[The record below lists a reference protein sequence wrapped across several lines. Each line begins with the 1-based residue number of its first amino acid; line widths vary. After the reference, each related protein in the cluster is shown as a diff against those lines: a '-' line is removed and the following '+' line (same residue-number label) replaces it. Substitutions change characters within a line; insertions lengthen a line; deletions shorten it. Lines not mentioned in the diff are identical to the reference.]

1 MGQLYC
7 LRLETVMPLCEL
19 GMNEEV
25 RDRIIQ
31 KMKELNLKQTD
42 LIKAL
47 GLSKGTVSKWVSGT
61 NIPSASVLPD
71 LAKTLHTTPDWLI
84 NGGGMPLSN
93 VLMHPVETWD
103 DSTPLD
109 DDEVEIP
116 YFKDFGF
123 ACGSGSIGEALK
135 NETRKLRMSKSTLRN
150 LSIQKDNAIS
160 ARAYGD
166 SMNPTIKDGD
176 TIHIDLGR
184 KTIKDGKIFA
194 ICHGELFFAKRLYNL
209 PLGGVRLV
217 SDNSA
222 EFPEVQLTA
231 QEIIDQKFE
240 VLGWIWQIAS
250 IETW

>member
-1 MGQLYC
+1 
-7 LRLETVMPLCEL
+7 MPLCEL

-84 NGGGMPLSN
+84 NGGGIPLSN
-93 VLMHPVETWD
+93 VAMYSVEVWD
-103 DSTPLD
+103 DNTPLD

-116 YFKDFGF
+116 FFKDFSF
-123 ACGSGSIGEALK
+123 ACGSGSISEAMA
-135 NETRKLRMSKSTLRN
+135 NETRKLRMAKSTLRN
-150 LSIQKDNAIS
+150 LTVEKNNAIAATAS
-160 ARAYGD
+160 GD
-166 SMNPTIKDGD
+166 SMSPTIKDGD
-176 TIHIDLGR
+176 TIYVDLGR

-194 ICHGELFFAKRLYNL
+194 VCIGGLFYCKRLYNL
-209 PLGGVRLV
+209 PFGGVRIV
-217 SDNSA
+217 SDNSD
-222 EFPEVQLTA
+222 EFPEIQLTA
-231 QEIIDQKFE
+231 DQIKEQDFQIT
-240 VLGWIWQIAS
+240 GWVWQIATL
-250 IETW
+250 ERW

>member
-1 MGQLYC
+1 MQ
-7 LRLETVMPLCEL
+7 VA
-19 GMNEEV
+19 
-25 RDRIIQ
+25 DRINQ
-31 KMKELNLKQTD
+31 KMTEHSLSQAD
-42 LIKAL
+42 LIRGTGA
-47 GLSKGTVSKWVSGT
+47 GRATVSGWVNGT
-61 NIPSASVLPD
+61 NNPSAKHLNN
-71 LAKTLHTTPDWLI
+71 LAKTLKTTTSWLLTGI
-84 NGGGMPLSN
+84 ADTGQNLQS
-93 VLMHPVETWD
+93 VEVWD
-103 DSTPLD
+103 DNTPLD
-109 DDEVEIP
+109 EDEVEIP

-135 NETRKLRMSKSTLRN
+135 NETRKLRMSKSTLRS